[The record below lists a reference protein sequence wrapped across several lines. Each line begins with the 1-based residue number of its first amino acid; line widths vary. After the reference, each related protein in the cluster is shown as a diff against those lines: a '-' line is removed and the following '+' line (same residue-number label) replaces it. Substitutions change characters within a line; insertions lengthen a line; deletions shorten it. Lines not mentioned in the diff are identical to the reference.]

1 MLSFKDFL
9 AVQYTGGESEQQDL
23 NAKKRHAGVVGEDK
37 LEDRLAKAKGQEM
50 VKAHHKKLG
59 ADPQAP
65 AQVKKA
71 RMAKVSVTQP
81 IGHRIADI
89 GPGGKEHNVQT
100 KDWPAE
106 RAAQ

>member
-1 MLSFKDFL
+1 MGNSTHSMLSFKDFL

-37 LEDRLAKAKGQEM
+37 LADRLQKAKDKEM

-65 AQVKKA
+65 AQIKKA
-71 RMAKVSVTQP
+71 SQQRK
-81 IGHRIADI
+81 
-89 GPGGKEHNVQT
+89 
-100 KDWPAE
+100 
-106 RAAQ
+106 AQ